1 MQKQPVWVRIVL
13 PMLLLFGLACG
24 PCNLLAG
31 DQPTPPRPIA
41 VSSESA
47 GQLESRIQQNL
58 TGEPGQ
64 QFILQMSDA
73 EVTSLVAT
81 KLAGYDES
89 PVTEPQIWFTR
100 GKIYGTGKL
109 VNVLPVATSFYM
121 VAAARVEDGKVVVD
135 MEETSAGAMPIPESL
150 LNTISQ
156 SINETVEELQ
166 LDVEITALEILEG
179 EMIVQGV
186 RK

>member
-1 MQKQPVWVRIVL
+1 MQQRRLGVRLAL
-13 PMLLLFGLACG
+13 PLLLLFGLACG

-41 VSSESA
+41 ISTESA

-64 QFILQMSDA
+64 QFILQMADD

-81 KLAGYDES
+81 KLAQHDDS
-89 PVTEPQIWFTR
+89 PVRDPQIWFTK

-109 VNVLPVATSFYM
+109 VNVLPITTPFYM
-121 VAAARVEDGKVVVD
+121 VATARVEDGKVVVA
-135 MEETSAGAMPIPESL
+135 MEETSAGAVPIPGRL
-150 LNTISQ
+150 LTTISQ

-179 EMIVQGV
+179 ELIVKGA
-186 RK
+186 RN